1 MSEEAL
7 WISERE
13 VSELV
18 GMAEAIT
25 ALESGLRLE
34 AQGQARNMVK
44 THANFG
50 AHDTLHA
57 IGAAFEGAGFVGTK
71 TWAHTA
77 GGAAPLL
84 ILFDSRSGALKAI
97 IEAFA
102 LGQLRTGAASGLAS
116 DWLAAEEAG
125 DMALIGTGKQALTQL
140 AAVAAVRRLAR
151 VRIFGRDAERRRA
164 FTARVRAELG
174 LAAEEAPSVEAAV
187 EGAAIVTLVTRST
200 EPFLFSAM
208 VAKGAH
214 VNAVGAIVPERAE
227 FEPAL
232 IDRCAVVAADNVAQV
247 RNLSRE
253 FRQRFGER
261 EEGWASVK
269 PLSALIAA
277 GARRPAGADLTLFKA
292 MGMGISDLALGIE
305 IYRRARAGGLGR
317 ALPARVAA
325 APRLASNSPAR
336 RASERIKQGA

>member
-1 MSEEAL
+1 MADQAL

-13 VSELV
+13 VTELV
-18 GMAEAIT
+18 GMADAIA
-25 ALESGLRLE
+25 ALEAGLRLE
-34 AQGQARNMVK
+34 ALGQARNMVK

-84 ILFDSRSGALKAI
+84 ILFDSRTGALRAI

-102 LGQLRTGAASGLAS
+102 LGQLRTGGISGLATE
-116 DWLAAEEAG
+116 WLAALEAD

-140 AAVAAVRRLAR
+140 AAVAAVRRLRR
-151 VRIFGRDAERRRA
+151 VRVFGRDAEKLSAFVARA
-164 FTARVRAELG
+164 RADLDLPVEG
-174 LAAEEAPSVEAAV
+174 AASVEAAV
-187 EGAAIVTLVTRST
+187 AGAAIVTLVTRAT

-208 VAKGAH
+208 VAQGAH

-232 IDRCAVVAADNVAQV
+232 LDRSAVVVADSVAQV
-247 RNLSRE
+247 RRLSRE
-253 FRQRFGER
+253 FQEKFGEDAQA
-261 EEGWASVK
+261 WARVK
-269 PLSALIAA
+269 PLSAVIAA
-277 GARRPAGADLTLFKA
+277 GAKRPAGADVTLFKA

-305 IYRRARAGGLGR
+305 IYRRAAARGLGR
-317 ALPARVAA
+317 PLPARVAA
-325 APRLASNSPAR
+325 KPRLGRAAPAR
-336 RASERIKQGA
+336 MNQGA

>member
-1 MSEEAL
+1 MADEAL

-13 VSELV
+13 VAELV
-18 GMAEAIT
+18 GMADAIA
-25 ALESGLRLE
+25 ALEAGLRLE
-34 AQGQARNMVK
+34 ALGQARNMVK

-84 ILFDSRSGALKAI
+84 ILFDSRDGSVKAI

-102 LGQLRTGAASGLAS
+102 LGQLRTGAASGLATE
-116 DWLAAEEAG
+116 WLAPAEA
-125 DMALIGTGKQALTQL
+125 DDLALIGTGKQALTQL
-140 AAVAAVRRLAR
+140 AAVAAVRRLRR
-151 VRIFGRDAERRRA
+151 VRVFGRDAEKCRTFVARA
-164 FTARVRAELG
+164 RAELG
-174 LAAEEAPSVEAAV
+174 LPVEGAESAAAAI
-187 EGAAIVTLVTRST
+187 EGAAIVTLVTRAT

-208 VAKGAH
+208 VARGAH

-232 IDRCAVVAADNVAQV
+232 LERCAAVVADNVAQV

-253 FRQRFGER
+253 FQEEFGED
-261 EEGWASVK
+261 EQAWARVQ
-269 PLSALIAA
+269 PLSAVIAA
-277 GARRPAGADLTLFKA
+277 GAKRPAGADLTLFKA

-305 IYRRARAGGLGR
+305 VYRRAAARGLGR
-317 ALPARVAA
+317 PLPERVAA
-325 APRLASNSPAR
+325 KPSLGREVPAR
-336 RASERIKQGA
+336 MKQGA